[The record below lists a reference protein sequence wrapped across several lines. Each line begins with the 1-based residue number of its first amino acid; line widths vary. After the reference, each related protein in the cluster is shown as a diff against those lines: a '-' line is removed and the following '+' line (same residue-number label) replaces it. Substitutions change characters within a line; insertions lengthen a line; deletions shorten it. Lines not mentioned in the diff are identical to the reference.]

1 MKNLILLAAGTAL
14 LVAGSATAQ
23 VRKDTFKAPNGAKLE
38 RTTDSFTGKV
48 SYAAKERMWFDGYV
62 SMDVRMATVRL
73 LGRSEAN
80 PKMIKLG
87 VQVAN
92 RGETTNLVGLQ
103 FRGGEE
109 VPFRPFVDVP
119 DARCY
124 QGFCYFGTA
133 AIIEVP
139 EEMLRRY
146 AVNGEVEAQVALTAG
161 RPFRGKLDLRELDA
175 LDTLNR

>member
-1 MKNLILLAAGTAL
+1 MKKLIVSGLISAL
-14 LVAGSATAQ
+14 LVTGAQAQ
-23 VRKDTFKAPNGAKLE
+23 VHKDTFKAPNGAKLE
-38 RTTDSFTGKV
+38 RTTDDFTGKV
-48 SYAAKERMWFDGYV
+48 LYMPKERMWFDGYV

-80 PKMIKLG
+80 PKAVKLF

-92 RGETTNLVGLQ
+92 RGETTNLVALQ

-124 QGFCYFGTA
+124 RGNCYFGTGS
-133 AIIEVP
+133 IIEVP
-139 EEMLRRY
+139 EEVLRRY
-146 AVNGEVEAQVALTAG
+146 AVGSEVEAQVAVSAG

-175 LDTLNR
+175 LDALQG